1 MGKKIN
7 LEQILINKLEEY
19 SKEDCNLLI
28 MSKLQFLA
36 MYKAMEEACKQTL
49 ELATEKAEVTHNS
62 YMDLVDGCKTYIV
75 DKQSIL
81 DVINLIE

>member
-1 MGKKIN
+1 MEKIN
-7 LEQILINKLEEY
+7 LENILLYFEK
-19 SKEDCNLLI
+19 DCQKNPFNYQ
-28 MSKLQFLA
+28 KCDYRLQA
-36 MYKAMEEACKQTL
+36 MKVACRQSL
-49 ELATEKAEVTHNS
+49 ELAAEKAEVTHNS